1 MARGEKQLNVRLPDD
16 IHKYLET
23 QALKFGSSLTSEV
36 TRAIREK
43 MDRERKTATNE
54 VPPS

>member
-1 MARGEKQLNVRLPDD
+1 MARGDKQVNVRLPQDV
-16 IHKYLET
+16 HQYLAT

-43 MDRERKTATNE
+43 IDRERKTATNE